1 MTHFVDTGFTDTY
14 YVWPKNGI
22 GQSGYK
28 TILTSLTSI
37 TGLTLDD
44 IMVSQLGT
52 DFSDVNFFT
61 VNMKEDAAFM
71 VANVSEVL
79 TVTLKGTG
87 AAAVYLD
94 LSQTEDDLTG
104 NATIHNKRDDP
115 YTIDIDQ
122 EPETV
127 YVSQP
132 RNVVGG
138 PLLRLL
144 GGKYVYPKSAGKG
157 SIFYMIDSGA
167 DETNPE
173 FDNIRPSWRWAGP
186 SYDRN
191 ANQGEYPEPIIGD
204 DPQKPHGTWVLS
216 KGAGAAYG
224 VAKYP
229 YVIIVRRPL
238 MNYIDDAIDQIT
250 WIIEDWLSIREVV
263 RVKVAVINM
272 SWGFLFKELR
282 PEDKLKL
289 PRFES
294 IFVRAI
300 QEGLLPILA
309 AGNDPGRVA
318 SYPALFPSPFDWNG
332 VPRPPPAYSIM
343 VIGSTNNAGRVSS
356 QSCTAPW
363 VQLTAPGVDITTA
376 DYHKGPG
383 VSSGTSLASPQIAG
397 LGTVLAAEGDYG
409 SVQGSWQAGVNQ
421 LRQAIMFLSYSRSP
435 VTPVN
440 LVNYPL
446 GIWNGVLEVNGVCGT
461 WVPPTQKRDATP
473 DECSINASPTSS
485 SVIATQ
491 TSIASSPATV
501 SSGQIFTNVT
511 VAPSSVILGFNKTSL
526 LTTIV
531 SQLSEMCD
539 PANFTCTE
547 YGEIDNVY
555 SYFANMVTKGTL
567 KIKIPESGYKTRTQ
581 RDGLILRAGQA
592 MSGSGSNC
600 ATYEKEIGNCPRRR
614 AVGWDTPCE
623 VTYVDVCHYTD
634 SVDVVVFQDEVGL
647 IAQTQIEFSFDF
659 AGEAL
664 LCEEIVAAIDVDTFL
679 AALFPE
685 IAATLV
691 EIREALGEE
700 EAWCNDV
707 NELLTQASTEAQRMR
722 L

>member
-1 MTHFVDTGFTDTY
+1 MLIVD
-14 YVWPKNGI
+14 
-22 GQSGYK
+22 
-28 TILTSLTSI
+28 
-37 TGLTLDD
+37 
-44 IMVSQLGT
+44 
-52 DFSDVNFFT
+52 
-61 VNMKEDAAFM
+61 
-71 VANVSEVL
+71 
-79 TVTLKGTG
+79 
-87 AAAVYLD
+87 
-94 LSQTEDDLTG
+94 
-104 NATIHNKRDDP
+104 
-115 YTIDIDQ
+115 
-122 EPETV
+122 
-127 YVSQP
+127 
-132 RNVVGG
+132 
-138 PLLRLL
+138 
-144 GGKYVYPKSAGKG
+144 
-157 SIFYMIDSGA
+157 
-167 DETNPE
+167 
-173 FDNIRPSWRWAGP
+173 
-186 SYDRN
+186 
-191 ANQGEYPEPIIGD
+191 
-204 DPQKPHGTWVLS
+204 
-216 KGAGAAYG
+216 
-224 VAKYP
+224 
-229 YVIIVRRPL
+229 
-238 MNYIDDAIDQIT
+238 
-250 WIIEDWLSIREVV
+250 
-263 RVKVAVINM
+263 
-272 SWGFLFKELR
+272 
-282 PEDKLKL
+282 
-289 PRFES
+289 
-294 IFVRAI
+294 
-300 QEGLLPILA
+300 
-309 AGNDPGRVA
+309 
-318 SYPALFPSPFDWNG
+318 
-332 VPRPPPAYSIM
+332 
-343 VIGSTNNAGRVSS
+343 

-383 VSSGTSLASPQIAG
+383 VSSGTSLGKSISLRHQRISLLKLYVASPQIAG

-567 KIKIPESGYKTRTQ
+567 KIKIPESGYKTRAQ

-647 IAQTQIEFSFDF
+647 IAQTVSDF
-659 AGEAL
+659 LPPSSAL
-664 LCEEIVAAIDVDTFL
+664 HSTSLLKIRTPGL
-679 AALFPE
+679 QLYR
-685 IAATLV
+685 ATTNVWVL
-691 EIREALGEE
+691 
-700 EAWCNDV
+700 
-707 NELLTQASTEAQRMR
+707 Q
-722 L
+722 